1 MITRTQAR
9 VAERQRRAAARSL
22 KADGL
27 VAAVWFAAAIG
38 VALNVASGGLLFTG
52 STSVVRE
59 AGRLLGIVTA
69 VLMMSQVLLASRA
82 PWIDRVIGHDAA
94 ISRHA
99 LLGKYAL
106 LLLIPHA
113 GLVTLATSRELSQ
126 GVVEAFLGLASRSKA
141 MAAVEIAAAMF
152 LLVLAT
158 SLFSVI
164 RRWHYETWHTVH
176 RLVYVAIA
184 LAVPHQFIEGETF
197 RRGGISWV
205 FWLAM
210 YVVAF
215 GSFVVFR
222 MVRPLV
228 LAANHRATVS
238 GVAVGPDG
246 SATVTIRGRRLRGLG
261 ARPGQFLLWRF
272 YTPRLFWQKH
282 PYSLSSAPRGD
293 EVRITVKP
301 SGRGSR
307 AVARLRP
314 GTPVTFEGPLGVFTH
329 DARTRNALVLVAA
342 GIGITP
348 IRAMLEHV
356 MPGEPCTVVVRAR
369 SSEEAPLLDEVRDL
383 ARDRGAALHVVVG
396 SRGATWGTADEP
408 MSIAD
413 LVDDPRD
420 ADVFVC
426 GPLEWAR
433 QVERDA
439 LAAGVAPEAV
449 HRERFGW

>member
-9 VAERQRRAAARSL
+9 VAERQRRAATRSL
-22 KADGL
+22 RADAL
-27 VAAVWFAAAIG
+27 VAAVWFAAAVG
-38 VALNVASGGLLFTG
+38 VALNIASGGLLFTG
-52 STSVVRE
+52 PTSVVRE
-59 AGRLLGIVTA
+59 SGRLLGIVTA

-94 ISRHA
+94 IARHA

-106 LLLIPHA
+106 LLMIPHA

-126 GVVEAFLGLASRSKA
+126 GLVEAFLGLASGSGA
-141 MAAVEIAAAMF
+141 MLAVEIAAAMF
-152 LLVLAT
+152 LAVLAT
-158 SLFSVI
+158 SLTAAV

-184 LAVPHQFIEGETF
+184 LAVPHQFLEGETF
-197 RRGGISWV
+197 RRGGVSWV
-205 FWLAM
+205 FWFAM

-222 MVRPLV
+222 MARPLV
-228 LAANHRATVS
+228 LAANHRAK
-238 GVAVGPDG
+238 VASVVVGGDG
-246 SATVTIRGRRLRGLG
+246 SATVTIRGRGLRGLG

-301 SGRGSR
+301 SGRGSS
-307 AVARLRP
+307 AVAHVRP
-314 GTPVTFEGPLGVFTH
+314 GTAVTFEGPLGVFTH

-342 GIGITP
+342 GIGVTP

-356 MPGEPCTVVVRAR
+356 VPGEPCTVVIRAR
-369 SSEEAPLLDEVRDL
+369 SIEEAPLLDEVRDL
-383 ARDRGAALHVVVG
+383 ARDRGAELRVVVG
-396 SRGATWGTADEP
+396 PRGETWGTDGEP
-408 MSIAD
+408 GSIAD
-413 LVDDPRD
+413 LVDDPAD

-426 GPLEWAR
+426 GPLEWAA
-433 QVERDA
+433 QVEQDA
-439 LAAGVAPEAV
+439 LRAGVAPEAI